1 MVQYTNLL
9 YAFSR
14 NFNSFGALKR
24 ATKGW
29 CTNNFLITPRSYLY
43 VLYYISFFSL
53 AFLLSTCL
61 LLRKMCCSK
70 VHEQFVCEISF
81 SFNLFSDR
89 HFIIFITFC
98 FLEMQHG
105 FLCNPPSAWNWA
117 KIEKFKLNL
126 NSIQLPLLPMLE
138 LGSRADTHKAKPSY
152 VRT

>member
-14 NFNSFGALKR
+14 NFNSFGTLKR

-43 VLYYISFFSL
+43 VLYYISFFFWHFFSL
-53 AFLLSTCL
+53 PVCCYAKCAAQKCMSNLFVKFHFRLTC
-61 LLRKMCCSK
+61 
-70 VHEQFVCEISF
+70 
-81 SFNLFSDR
+81 FSDR